1 MGAPRREAI
10 AIPTYSVHFITLLH
24 KHSCHSLLSSSHLSL
39 FFMMFPRVSS
49 LSSLSRFNV
58 RSLHTLSQHCL
69 TAPSSSSSSSW
80 RHLMRAAGTVT
91 AATIGAVMV
100 HENTR
105 ALHNQASTQ
114 SAAAA
119 HSTPATSTS
128 TASSS
133 SNKSGDNPFATAP
146 SSPSTLRVSL
156 VQLNVTS
163 DKVANLHHARDLV
176 LSAVSSSHADVVV
189 LPEMF
194 NCPYSN
200 DSFGPYSEVLPS
212 GNSCA
217 SSNISKDTSPSV
229 YYLSQLAREA
239 GVYLVGGSM
248 PEREANGS
256 AKPSL
261 YNTCLVF
268 DPQGNII
275 AKHRKVH
282 LFDIDVPGKMT
293 FKESDTLSAGS
304 QFTSFTIDT
313 HQIKARSQHT
323 SHATYTSG
331 LGICYD
337 IRFPLYAQT
346 LRAQGV
352 DMFIYP
358 GAFNTTTGPL
368 HWELL
373 ARARAV
379 DNQSAVIVC
388 SPARSTTASYQA
400 WGHSSIVSPWG
411 KVLATTEHQESI
423 VTADINMNEI
433 YEMRRNIPVSKQQ
446 RTDMYQLNN
455 VQK

>member
-1 MGAPRREAI
+1 MD
-10 AIPTYSVHFITLLH
+10 S
-24 KHSCHSLLSSSHLSL
+24 
-39 FFMMFPRVSS
+39 
-49 LSSLSRFNV
+49 NN
-58 RSLHTLSQHCL
+58 RSFQT
-69 TAPSSSSSSSW
+69 
-80 RHLMRAAGTVT
+80 T
-91 AATIGAVMV
+91 AAT
-100 HENTR
+100 
-105 ALHNQASTQ
+105 Q
-114 SAAAA
+114 AAANTQTNA
-119 HSTPATSTS
+119 AN
-128 TASSS
+128 TAAASASHT
-133 SNKSGDNPFATAP
+133 NQFATAP
-146 SSPSTLRVSL
+146 NNSSTLRVSL
-156 VQLNVTS
+156 VQLNVTA
-163 DKVANLHHARDLV
+163 DKVANLKHARDLV

-200 DSFGPYSEVLPS
+200 DSFGPYSEELPS

-217 SSNISKDTSPSV
+217 VANISKETSPSA
-229 YYLSQLAREA
+229 YALSQLAREA

-248 PEREANGS
+248 PEREANGTN
-256 AKPSL
+256 KPFL

-293 FKESDTLSAGS
+293 FKESDTLTAGS
-304 QFTSFTIDT
+304 QFTSFTIQT
-313 HQIKARSQHT
+313 NQIKSRQQQT

-388 SPARSTTASYQA
+388 SPARSPTATYQA

-411 KVLATTEHQESI
+411 KVLATTEHEESI
-423 VTADINMNEI
+423 VTADINMNEV

-446 RTDMYQLNN
+446 RTDMYQLSN
-455 VQK
+455 VQKK